1 MDEEMMTFRRP
12 FCWRWT
18 TTERAS
24 ERLGLGSGHPRPQGA
39 PYSERKRERGE
50 AKADHVLS

>member
-12 FCWRWT
+12 FCWGWT

-39 PYSERKRERGE
+39 PQRAKEGESEVG
-50 AKADHVLS
+50 STS